1 MERTDL
7 VNVAFTPGNHLS
19 SFSAFDAAHSVHP
32 LGFLD
37 LAGGLEIV
45 AAILTLLYIGS
56 LLCQGHPFRTPF
68 DVASTVI
75 KTSLRGQQIA
85 RKLR

>member
-7 VNVAFTPGNHLS
+7 VNIAFTPGNHLS
-19 SFSAFDAAHSVHP
+19 SFNAFDAAHSVHR

-45 AAILTLLYIGS
+45 SAILTLLYIGS
-56 LLCQGHPFRTPF
+56 LLYQGHPFRTPF
-68 DVASTVI
+68 DVAGTVI